1 MIVERIK
8 VLRTLAVAVALSIV
22 GVIVMAA
29 PAMAAPE
36 IALTPASGALG
47 TEVTVS
53 GQNFESYRG
62 DNISIYFDGREVDTL
77 VVPDSGSFTSTF
89 VVPDDAIAG
98 RVYVS
103 VRDELDNQLGT
114 RRPFIV
120 DDMEVD
126 LRPADGV
133 VGTDV
138 TILGKGFYASEEVT
152 VYYSGERVD
161 NGVETAGPTGEFSYS
176 FTVPE
181 STAGD
186 HQVRVEDTL
195 GNSEG
200 ADFQVIPSIE
210 LDRSSGATRDEI
222 TVSGIGFGDRVDV
235 TVEFD
240 RTDVVV
246 EQTGRKGSFEA
257 VFNVPVKPPGNYDIK
272 VEDDDGNEAET
283 SFAITAGIELSQ
295 YEGNVGTTLT
305 VSGIGFMVNDA
316 VVVKYDDLQVATAT
330 TDGNG
335 AFSATVVVPA
345 SIAGNHTV
353 AASDDI
359 NIVTRIFTMESSPPP
374 APALLLPG
382 DGDEG
387 KPEAF
392 FSWEA
397 VHDPS
402 GVYYTL
408 QIATDADFASLV
420 LEKGDLPTS
429 DYILEAGEKLSP
441 TDKDAPYYWRVKA
454 VDGASNESS
463 WSEAG
468 SLYVTSGRFS
478 LSAPARNALIAV
490 GITGGVF
497 FGFWLGRRTSYS
509 KV

>member
-1 MIVERIK
+1 MECIK
-8 VLRTLAVAVALSIV
+8 ALRTLAVVVTLSIV
-22 GVIVMAA
+22 GVMVTAA
-29 PAMAAPE
+29 PALAAPE

-47 TEVTVS
+47 TEVSVS

-77 VVPDSGSFTSTF
+77 VVPDSGSFSSTF
-89 VVPDDAIAG
+89 AVPDDAVAG

-103 VRDELDNQLGT
+103 VRDELENQLGT
-114 RRPFIV
+114 WRPFIV

-126 LRPADGV
+126 LRPADGM

-161 NGVETAGPTGEFSYS
+161 NGVETAGTTGELSYS

-200 ADFQVIPSIE
+200 ADFQVIPFIE
-210 LDRSSGATRDEI
+210 LDRSLGATRDEI
-222 TVSGIGFGDRVDV
+222 TVGGTGFGDRVDV
-235 TVEFD
+235 IVEFD
-240 RTDVVV
+240 GTDVAV
-246 EQTGRKGSFEA
+246 EQTDRKGSFEVA
-257 VFNVPVKPPGNYDIK
+257 FNVPVKPPGNYDIN
-272 VEDDDGNEAET
+272 VEDDDGNEDEM
-283 SFAITAGIELSQ
+283 SFTITAGIDLSQ

-305 VSGIGFMVNDA
+305 VSGIGFMVNHD
-316 VVVKYDDLQVATAT
+316 VVVRYDDLQVATAT

-335 AFSATVVVPA
+335 AFSVTVVVSA
-345 SIAGNHTV
+345 SVAGNHTV

-359 NIVTRIFTMESSPPP
+359 NIVTRIFTMESSPPETP
-374 APALLLPG
+374 ELLLPG
-382 DGDEG
+382 DGEESEA
-387 KPEAF
+387 EAF
-392 FSWEA
+392 LSWEA
-397 VHDPS
+397 VHDSS
-402 GVYYTL
+402 GVYYNL

-420 LEKGDLPTS
+420 LEKDDLPTS
-429 DYILEAGEKLSP
+429 DYILEVAEELSP

-454 VDGASNESS
+454 VDGASNESG
-463 WSEAG
+463 WSESA
-468 SLYVTSGRFS
+468 SFYVSSGRFS

-490 GITGGVF
+490 GITAGVF

>member
-1 MIVERIK
+1 M
-8 VLRTLAVAVALSIV
+8 LRTLALVATLSIV
-22 GVIVMAA
+22 GLMATAA
-29 PAMAAPE
+29 PALAAPE

-62 DNISIYFDGREVDTL
+62 DNIAIYFDGREVDTL
-77 VVPDSGSFTSTF
+77 VVPENGSFTSTF

-98 RVYVS
+98 RVYIS

-120 DDMEVD
+120 DEMEVD
-126 LRPADGV
+126 LRPADGM
-133 VGTDV
+133 VGADV
-138 TILGKGFYASEEVT
+138 TILGKGFYAGEEVT
-152 VYYSGERVD
+152 VYYGGERVD
-161 NGVETAGPTGEFSYS
+161 NGVETAGPTGEFTYS

-200 ADFQVIPSIE
+200 ADFAVIPSIE
-210 LDRSSGATRDEI
+210 VDRSSGATRDEI
-222 TVSGIGFGDRVDV
+222 TVHGTGFGDRADV

-240 RTDVVV
+240 RTDVAV
-246 EQTGRKGSFEA
+246 EQADRKGSFEA

-272 VEDDDGNEAET
+272 VEDDDGNEAEA
-283 SFAITAGIELSQ
+283 SFTITAGIDLSQ
-295 YEGNVGTTLT
+295 YQGDVGTTLT
-305 VSGIGFMVNDA
+305 VSGVGFMINDA
-316 VVVKYDDLQVATAT
+316 VVIKYDDLQAATAT

-359 NIVTRIFTMESSPPP
+359 NIVTRVFTMESSPPP
-374 APALLLPG
+374 VPQLLLPG
-382 DGDEG
+382 DGEEDM
-387 KPEAF
+387 PEAF

-402 GVYYTL
+402 GVHYTL
-408 QIATDADFASLV
+408 QIATDADFASLM
-420 LEKGDLPTS
+420 LEKEGHPTS
-429 DYILEAGEKLSP
+429 DYILEVGEKLSP
-441 TDKDAPYYWRVKA
+441 TDKDSPYYWRVKA
-454 VDGASNESS
+454 VDGASNESG

-468 SLYVTSGRFS
+468 SFYVKSGRFS

-490 GITGGVF
+490 GVTAGVF